1 MGNENSRAFLDLS
14 KQSCSIRGMRAREFP
29 FSVIPDHPLQSLDI
43 SVNEIRELPRDLTQL
58 KQLDYS
64 FNNLGTFSESLIS
77 SLLTYTA
84 LRELKLT
91 GNLLTEV
98 PEFLERIQ
106 NLTTLSLN
114 SNKIQN
120 FLVNLPNLEVL
131 DLTCNLLT
139 DFEVVPPR
147 ILKLSLAFNRIV
159 SLDFT
164 SSTLKMLNLAGNDIR
179 HVPNGTLFESLT
191 EIDLSF
197 NKLNSI
203 STIATVAPKLQKLSA
218 GFNFIEEFPMPLP
231 ETIEEITLSTNR
243 ITTIPDLSHFS
254 SLKRLKV
261 DRNFVKELPGLP
273 ASLEFLDVDH
283 NRISQCTEVCLKS
296 MKALLIV
303 ENMLEQVPL
312 MDKSSMSILSLRR
325 NRLFEI
331 DTSRLCQTLTR
342 IDLTNNNLKSIPGS
356 LFSLPQLKQLI
367 LSCNQITEIPK
378 EIEHCSLL
386 LLNISENPVST
397 LPPLPPSLSVF
408 VGSCCK
414 FESVPATLARVK
426 RLSAIDMSNN
436 KLKTFPNFPG
446 AEYLVLSCNCID
458 TFDSFSEN
466 IRVLDLS
473 HNRLTFFKADDEY
486 EYLKEL
492 DISFNLIDNCDLG
505 PLPELR
511 SLRASHNPNLRLSIK
526 LSDYPTLDC
535 LDISGTQIKIQP
547 EERQRIRELICDGPH
562 APSRMYKTFTDSSV
576 GYAEST
582 GNRSSMEDSLI
593 IQRIKEMRI
602 LAVIDGHGGPV
613 AATTTACEL
622 PALIQDFSVEG
633 VAASL
638 NRVNAFMRQNRVPD
652 GATIALV
659 VQKGSKIIA
668 ANIGDS
674 RALIVRDDKSVVPLG
689 YDHKPYERS
698 ELEGLRERGSFVL
711 DDRVGGVLAISRALG
726 DFALPGVS
734 ATPCLFEYEITDTDK
749 YIVIACDGVFD
760 VISNDEVGAIIADED
775 CSIAAYKLR
784 NAAFARSSDDNIS
797 VIVAP
802 AFSPA

>member
-1 MGNENSRAFLDLS
+1 MGNENSRAFLDLT

-106 NLTTLSLN
+106 NLTSLSLN

-203 STIATVAPKLQKLSA
+203 STIATVAPKLQKLAA

-254 SLKRLKV
+254 SLKRLKI
-261 DRNFVKELPGLP
+261 DSNFVKELPGLP

-312 MDKSSMSILSLRR
+312 MDTSSMSILSLRR

-342 IDLTNNNLKSIPGS
+342 IDLTNNNLTSIPGS

-386 LLNISENPVST
+386 LLNISENPVSS

-436 KLKTFPNFPG
+436 KLKTFPHFPG

-511 SLRASHNPNLRLSIK
+511 SLRASHNPNLRLSLK

-582 GNRSSMEDSLI
+582 GNRSSMEDSII

-760 VISNDEVGAIIADED
+760 VISNDEVGTIIADED